1 VKTFF
6 PEMDK
11 EIADDRLAERREA
24 RQLAR
29 KTLADNQGMR
39 KWILGRLKE
48 NGPSTDLDL
57 SFQLS
62 EILNGSKAVTIALS
76 MMPSVV
82 AFAMWTDGELW
93 RRDFVGHPSGQKCFT
108 YGIRGKHEVPV

>member
-1 VKTFF
+1 MKTFF

-11 EIADDRLAERREA
+11 EIAEGRLAERREA

-48 NGPSTDLDL
+48 NGPSTDLYL
-57 SFQLS
+57 AFQLF
-62 EILNGSKAVTIALS
+62 EILNGSKAYTIALS
-76 MMPSVV
+76 MMPIVV
-82 AFAMWTDGELW
+82 AFAMWKDGELW
-93 RRDFVGHPSGQKCFT
+93 RRDFIGHPSGQKCFM
-108 YGIRGKHEVPV
+108 YGIKGRHEVPK